1 MFHSDRGFQ
10 NTRPVFQKRLE
21 YLGIQQSMSRVGH
34 CIDNGPMESIQG
46 ILKDMLKILYPN
58 IETVAQ
64 VRKSVKETI
73 NYYMNEYPQERF
85 HGLTASEV
93 REAAKATD
101 EPVLYPIK
109 ENKRIK
115 KYWEGIDEKKASLI
129 ASAIKEADLQ

>member
-1 MFHSDRGFQ
+1 MLACSIPTEVSSIPVPSSEKAGISWHSAVHVQSGTLHRQ
-10 NTRPVFQKRLE
+10 RPHEK
-21 YLGIQQSMSRVGH
+21 Y
-34 CIDNGPMESIQG
+34 PG

-93 REAAKATD
+93 REAVKS
-101 EPVLYPIK
+101 
-109 ENKRIK
+109 NR
-115 KYWEGIDEKKASLI
+115 
-129 ASAIKEADLQ
+129 

>member
-1 MFHSDRGFQ
+1 MDETLKLALKNNPGHVGMFHSDRGFQ
-10 NTRPVFQKRLE
+10 YTRPVFQKRLE

-64 VRKSVKETI
+64 VRKSVK
-73 NYYMNEYPQERF
+73 
-85 HGLTASEV
+85 
-93 REAAKATD
+93 ATD
-101 EPVLYPIK
+101 EPILYPIK

-115 KYWEGIDEKKASLI
+115 KYWEGIDKKKASLI